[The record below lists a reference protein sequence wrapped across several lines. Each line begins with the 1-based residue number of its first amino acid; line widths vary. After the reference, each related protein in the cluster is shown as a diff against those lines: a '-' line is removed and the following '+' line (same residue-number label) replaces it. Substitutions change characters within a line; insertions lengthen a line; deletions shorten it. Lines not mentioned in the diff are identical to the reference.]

1 MRFLK
6 ISLYLAIF
14 SFTALFLQGSE
25 ASAYTPLVV
34 VDAGHGGKDTGAVS
48 PTGVQEKE
56 INLDIAFRVQQLLSS
71 AGINV
76 LMIRSNDTFVGLE
89 ERSNIANQA
98 GVDVFVSI
106 HNNYSLLADGVA
118 NPTASGTET
127 YYFGGSTRGQL
138 LALLIQQEI
147 ANKIGL
153 TDRGIKMANFAVLA
167 YTKMPAVLVE
177 GAFLSHSQDEQL
189 LRGSNFRQNI
199 AEGVFS
205 GLIRYFEETS
215 EFKVFYPL
223 PQYFRVH
230 VPSITPSTRIQVS
243 TYFTSSKWVSQP
255 ILAPGDYLIRV
266 DPDGFVRSLDN
277 KLAFTKS
284 EDGQSASL
292 TVYVLYPDNRNG
304 ADFTSYSWST
314 ETNPQGAIRWASSG
328 FVDFSSGGL
337 SPSETGNS
345 AALTTARETIYPE
358 KIMLRVH
365 LESVTPYT
373 FLQIPFY
380 WKKAVFRSQKPLAA
394 GDYWIQV
401 MPDPNPPDPASS
413 PYLLSLDGKIPFR
426 KYASGAKPDQI
437 FAVFIAAPNRP
448 EIGLD
453 VLGFVHNFR
462 RPNSL
467 QPMLGARA
475 TGPDAGL
482 GFVSNTGITDPNRI
496 STGFPTIPT
505 QTLTGGNY
513 VVVSD
518 AGLIRGRVMDRG
530 VTKPLPGARIT
541 INGISMFADA
551 NGEFSFT
558 LMTPGTY
565 TLEYSAAG
573 FATQTQVI
581 NVAAG
586 GPTYTPWAIMS
597 P

>member
-1 MRFLK
+1 MKLIRITFL
-6 ISLYLAIF
+6 LATFIF
-14 SFTALFLQGSE
+14 LILSLQGGR
-25 ASAYTPLVV
+25 ASASPLVAL
-34 VDAGHGGKDTGAVS
+34 DAGHGGKDQGAVS
-48 PTGVQEKE
+48 PGGVQEKE
-56 INLDIAFRVQQLLSS
+56 LNLDIAFRVQSLLAN
-71 AGINV
+71 AGIRV
-76 LMIRSNDTFVGLE
+76 LMTRTNDSFVGLE
-89 ERSNIANQA
+89 ERGNMANQA
-98 GVDVFVSI
+98 GADIFVSI
-106 HNNYSLLADGVA
+106 HNNYSLLADGNA
-118 NPTASGTET
+118 NPASTGTET
-127 YYFGGSTRGQL
+127 YYFGGSLRGQL
-138 LALLIQQEI
+138 LASLIQQEI
-147 ANKIGL
+147 ARRVGL
-153 TDRGIKMANFAVLA
+153 TDRGIRTANFVVLA
-167 YTKMPAVLVE
+167 YTGMPAVLVE
-177 GAFLSHSQDEQL
+177 GAFLSNVLDEQL
-189 LRGSNFRQNI
+189 LRDANFRQSI
-199 AEGVFS
+199 AEGIFS
-205 GLIRYFEETS
+205 GILKYFEETS
-215 EFKVFYPL
+215 EFQVFYPL
-223 PQYFRVH
+223 PQYFLVH

-243 TYFTSSKWVSQP
+243 TYFTASKWVSQP
-255 ILAPGDYLIRV
+255 ILASGDYLIRV

-284 EDGQSASL
+284 ADGQSPSL

-345 AALTTARETIYPE
+345 AALTTARETIYSE

-365 LESVTPYT
+365 LESVTPFS

-380 WKKAVFRSQKPLAA
+380 WKNALFRSQKPLPA

-401 MPDPNPPDPASS
+401 MPDPNPANPASS

-426 KYASGAKPDQI
+426 KYATGAKPDQI
-437 FAVFIAAPNRP
+437 FAVFIAVPNRP

-467 QPMLGARA
+467 QPMLGART

-482 GFVSNTGITDPNRI
+482 GFVSNTGVADPNRV
-496 STGFPTIPT
+496 STAFPTIPT

-530 VTKPLPGARIT
+530 AIKPLPGARIT
-541 INGISMFADA
+541 INGVSMFADA

-581 NVAAG
+581 NVAGG